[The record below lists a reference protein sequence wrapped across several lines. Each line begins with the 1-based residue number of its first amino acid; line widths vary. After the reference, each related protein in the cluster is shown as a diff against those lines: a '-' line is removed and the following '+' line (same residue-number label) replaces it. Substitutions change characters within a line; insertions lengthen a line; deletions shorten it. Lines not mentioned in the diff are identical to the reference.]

1 MTNLFE
7 QVIRTNS
14 ELEGWCTP
22 EKAIALAS
30 MVVALRPDKIL
41 ELGVF
46 GGRSIIPMALACK
59 AIGHGQVIGVDP
71 WSKEVAIR
79 EYAGQP
85 QHQKWWSELD
95 IERIRLGFLYKLKEL
110 DLESV
115 VTIIRD
121 ESRNV
126 QPPNVLTLVH
136 IDGSHSETAC
146 KDTER
151 FAPRVTAGG
160 LVVMD
165 DTDNS
170 HGTGPANGVKWLLKY
185 GFRKLYD
192 LGSGA
197 VFQRL

>member
-7 QVIRTNS
+7 KVKQTNS
-14 ELEGWCTP
+14 QLEGWCSP

-30 MVVALRPDKIL
+30 MVVALRPETVVEI
-41 ELGVF
+41 GVF
-46 GGRSIIPMALACK
+46 GGRSLIPMALACR
-59 AIGHGQVIGVDP
+59 AVGHGNVIGIDP
-71 WSKEVAIR
+71 WDKAVAIR

-85 QHQKWWSELD
+85 QHQKWWAELD
-95 IERIRLGFLYKLKEL
+95 IESIRTGFLNKMTGAGLAN
-110 DLESV
+110 V

-126 QPPNVLTLVH
+126 QPPNVISLLHV
-136 IDGSHSETAC
+136 DGAHSETAC